1 MKRLINIKWG
11 GNCEPSRV
19 TGMMRV
25 TGMTRVTGALGI
37 VILLFSSCLKNNGPI
52 QDYSQ
57 SPALV
62 SIQGNGQYSGIYVA
76 NQSVLPV
83 AAAGV
88 NVEVTLSVA
97 SLTLSSPVTAT
108 LVVDQATLDQYKA
121 ANSDP
126 GRLLLPADNYQI
138 ANNGA
143 VTIAPGQQIVKD
155 SITFFGTKIDF
166 TKDYALP
173 LLLTNA
179 KGAKIP
185 DNLKQEVILIKLKSI
200 YEDTY
205 TLSGS
210 RILYNG
216 ATVGSG
222 VLTTVA
228 ISGSALFS
236 TVSPNVVDGQLADLG
251 SQMSLQVNPDNSVT
265 VLPSQANP
273 ANTFAS
279 LANDGAAS
287 TYDPA
292 TNTFTLHYKYYN
304 ASGNLR
310 HIDEVLVGQ

>member
-1 MKRLINIKWG
+1 M
-11 GNCEPSRV
+11 
-19 TGMMRV
+19 
-25 TGMTRVTGALGI
+25 I
-37 VILLFSSCLKNNGPI
+37 VLLFSSCLKNNGPI

-62 SIQGNGQYSGIYVA
+62 SIQGDGQYSGIYVA

-83 AAAGV
+83 SDAGV

-97 SLTLSSPVTAT
+97 GLTLSSPVTAT

-121 ANSDP
+121 ANSDSS
-126 GRLLLPADNYQI
+126 RVLLPADDYQL

-143 VTIAPGQQIVKD
+143 ITISPGQQIVKD
-155 SITFFGTKIDF
+155 SIIFFGTKIDF

-185 DNLKQEVILIKLKSI
+185 DNLKQEVILIKLQSI

-205 TLSGS
+205 AASGT
-210 RILYNG
+210 RIRYNG
-216 ATVGSG
+216 ATAGSG
-222 VLTTVA
+222 VAGTSG
-228 ISGSALFS
+228 ISGNIFFS
-236 TVSPNVVDGQLADLG
+236 TVAPNVVDGQLADLG
-251 SQMSLQVNPDNSVT
+251 NQMSLQVNPDNSVT
-265 VLPSQANP
+265 VLPSEVNP
-273 ANTFAS
+273 SNSFAS
-279 LANDGAAS
+279 LSNDGAPS

-292 TNTFTLHYKYYN
+292 TKTFTLHYKYFN
-304 ASGNLR
+304 GSGNLR